1 MFEAISFLRQ
11 NKQNSKNP
19 IDIGALVECMLFY
32 EKTTVVAD
40 HSILVQL
47 LRYFGPERLTLL
59 IQENLLNIVYTESHI
74 GIFTR
79 TEKNIQYHDAVEFS
93 LAKKGVRPAPQ
104 QLYQDEL
111 RKICIDVT
119 GKAGKGRRLA
129 RRLQDKI
136 QVTQHDHL
144 ILRGARNSI
153 LDQNYIDSAAKII
166 IKELVPEV
174 GDISGAS
181 FHTDKTDDG
190 IIVATN
196 LNFAALNESYHKRVP
211 PEHSSIT
218 TAMILSHVL
227 DVEKELY
234 FSSSHLSELASSNL
248 SAKLAETKID
258 YVLDRSVKSSE
269 ALNRFTG
276 FIFKDAKAIREAVN
290 SGRIDL
296 DELIGVLQKSKKFKK
311 WIVGVRPDADL
322 IKNYHEEVTRGTIVD
337 KLPGKISRW
346 VLFTGIGVAVDVA
359 GAGGI
364 GTMAGIALGALD
376 TFYVDKLISGWK
388 PNQFVEDD
396 VKKLLNKNKA

>member
-11 NKQNSKNP
+11 NKSDSENP
-19 IDIGALVECMLFY
+19 IDIGSLIECMLFY
-32 EKTTVVAD
+32 EKTTVVAN
-40 HSILVQL
+40 HSILPQL

-59 IQENLLNIVYTESHI
+59 IQEGLLNILYTESFV
-74 GIFTR
+74 GIK
-79 TEKNIQYHDAVEFS
+79 TETKNHFQCHDIIEYS
-93 LAKKGVRPAPQ
+93 SPQ
-104 QLYQDEL
+104 HTYLTEL

-119 GKAGKGRRLA
+119 GKEGKGRRLA

-144 ILRGARNSI
+144 ILEGARNSI
-153 LDQNYIDSAAKII
+153 LDQNYVDSAAKIV

-174 GDISGAS
+174 GDTSGIS

-196 LNFAALNESYHKRVP
+196 INFVALNELYHKRVS
-211 PEHSSIT
+211 PEHSSMSV
-218 TAMILSHVL
+218 AYILAHL
-227 DVEKELY
+227 LTVEKDLY
-234 FSSSHLSELASSNL
+234 FSSSHLSELASSAL

-269 ALNRFTG
+269 TLNRFTG

-296 DELIGVLQKSKKFKK
+296 DELIAVLRKSKKFKK
-311 WIVGVRPDADL
+311 WIVGIEPDADL
-322 IKNYHEEVTRGTIVD
+322 IKNYHEEVTKGTIVD
-337 KLPGKISRW
+337 KLPGKIVRW
-346 VLFTGIGVAVDVA
+346 GLFTGLGFAADAA

-364 GTMAGIALGALD
+364 GTTIGTALGALD
-376 TFYVDKLISGWK
+376 TFYLDKLISGWK
-388 PNQFVEDD
+388 PNQFIEDD
-396 VKKLLNKNKA
+396 VKKLISKSEVIDNGCVN